1 VDVRHQS
8 FADVVSTAKVRTPR
22 WWGLSSS
29 PKSRDAEWRAVLYG
43 DGVRLLVPASTYR
56 PDARQVI
63 GLNEC
68 LDRGRR
74 AFSAKVIA
82 NEANEYHRI
91 ELVYRKAPTTG
102 LSILVK

>member
-1 VDVRHQS
+1 MAMAYGCLSLRRHI
-8 FADVVSTAKVRTPR
+8 VLTRAK
-22 WWGLSSS
+22 
-29 PKSRDAEWRAVLYG
+29 Y
-43 DGVRLLVPASTYR
+43 
-56 PDARQVI
+56 I